1 MDYCGNPNPTTS
13 INPSLHLSINPIFM
27 PSWPAETKYISHP
40 TLRVDAVP
48 KVTGRARYSSDIQAD
63 GWLYGMI
70 LRSKWPA
77 AKILS
82 VKLDKAR
89 KVPGI
94 KAAVVVREGSFTV
107 RFYGEEIAAVA
118 GTSRQAC
125 LDALRAIEVN
135 AEPRHQFAVN
145 ENEARKEDAPQV
157 WEGKSNVSPGRTREK
172 GNVDQAFGECAAVIE
187 GFYTTPV
194 QIHNPMETHGNT
206 VSWTDDGVTAWAS
219 TQGITSV
226 RDGLAG
232 ALELDQSKVR
242 VITDFMGGGFG
253 AKFGAGAEGVLAAR
267 LSREAKAP
275 VRLMLTRFDE
285 ALAVGNRPSSF
296 QKIKL
301 GAKADGT
308 LHAFEAENYGTAGI
322 GAGGDSGGGG
332 GGADIP
338 MPYLYPVPNSRVK
351 QSSVVVNA
359 GSSRAFRAPGNPPAS
374 YGMESAMDDL
384 AVKLGMDP
392 LEFRLKNDPNDVR
405 QREYKIGS
413 EKFGWKEKYRKP
425 GSSPGLVKTG
435 IGCAGAAW
443 PAGRGTNWTQS
454 EAQINPD
461 GSVEVR
467 LGVQDIGTG
476 TKTVIAVVA
485 AEMLGLKPEQVTVR
499 VGDTHFPPGPGSGG
513 STTCPSVAP
522 AVYDVCQQALQQ
534 IQKQTGIADARG
546 ENWFAACKKLGVTPL
561 TVHGKWQQGLS
572 SGPAYGVQFAEV
584 AVDTETGLVTVKKVV
599 AVHDCGLIIDTLT
612 LESQINGGVIM
623 GMGYALYEERVMDDL
638 SGVVL
643 NPNFETYK
651 LPGIADVPEI
661 EIVLLNMPE
670 RGVIGIGE
678 PATVPTAA
686 AIGNAV
692 ANAIGVRVGSL
703 PITPAKVLA
712 ALGKV
717 PKVVE
722 ALKGENVEAGFVSNV
737 STLQRFNAS
746 TKFRA

>member
-1 MDYCGNPNPTTS
+1 
-13 INPSLHLSINPIFM
+13 M

-40 TLRVDAVP
+40 TLRVDATA

-82 VKLDKAR
+82 VNLDPAR
-89 KVPGI
+89 QIPGI
-94 KAAVVVREGSFTV
+94 KAAVVARDGEFTV

-118 GTSRQAC
+118 GTSKQAC
-125 LDALRAIEVN
+125 LDALRAIVVK
-135 AEPRHQFAVN
+135 ADPSPQFAVN
-145 ENEARKEDAPQV
+145 ENEARKADAPQV
-157 WEGKSNVSPGRTREK
+157 WAGRSNVAAGRPREQ

-206 VSWTDDGVTAWAS
+206 VSWTEEGVTAWAS
-219 TQGITSV
+219 TQGISSV

-232 ALELDQSKVR
+232 ALQLDHSKVR

-275 VRLMLTRFDE
+275 VRLMLTRFDQ

-296 QKIKL
+296 QKIKM
-301 GAKADGT
+301 GALADGT

-322 GAGGDSGGGG
+322 GAGADAGGGG

-338 MPYLYPVPNSRVK
+338 MPYLYKVPNSRVK
-351 QSSVVVNA
+351 QSHVAVNA
-359 GSSRAFRAPGNPPAS
+359 GSARAFRAPGNPPAS

-384 AVKLGMDP
+384 AMKLGMDP
-392 LEFRLKNDPNDVR
+392 LEFRLKNDSNEVR
-405 QREYKIGS
+405 QREYAIGA

-425 GSSPGLVKTG
+425 GSSPGVVKTG

-443 PAGRGTNWTQS
+443 PAGGPSRNTHGET
-454 EAQINPD
+454 QINPD
-461 GSVEVR
+461 GSVEFR

-485 AEMLGLKPEQVTVR
+485 AEMLGLKPEQITVKI
-499 VGDTHFPPGPGSGG
+499 GDTNFPPGPGSGG
-513 STTCPSVAP
+513 STTCASVSP
-522 AVYDVCQQALQQ
+522 TVYDICQRGLQQ
-534 IQKQTGIADARG
+534 LQQQTGVADARG
-546 ENWFAACKKLGVTPL
+546 KNWFAACKKLGVNPL
-561 TVHGKWQQGLS
+561 VVHGNWIEGLS
-572 SGPAYGVQFAEV
+572 NRPAYGVQFAEV

-599 AVHDCGLIIDTLT
+599 AVHDCGLMIDTLT

-638 SGVVL
+638 SGVLL

-661 EIVLLNMPE
+661 EVVLLNMPE

-692 ANAIGVRVGSL
+692 ANALGVRVGSL

-717 PKVVE
+717 PPV
-722 ALKGENVEAGFVSNV
+722 AQ
-737 STLQRFNAS
+737 T
-746 TKFRA
+746 

>member
-1 MDYCGNPNPTTS
+1 
-13 INPSLHLSINPIFM
+13 M
-27 PSWPAETKYISHP
+27 PSWPTETKYISQP

-63 GWLYGMI
+63 SWLYGMI

-82 VKLDKAR
+82 VNLDKAR
-89 KVPGI
+89 QIPGI
-94 KAAVVVREGSFTV
+94 KAAVVARDGEFTV

-118 GTSRQAC
+118 GTSKQAC
-125 LDALRAIEVN
+125 LDALRAIEVK
-135 AEPRHQFAVN
+135 AEPRNDFAVN
-145 ENEARKEDAPQV
+145 ENEARKDDAPQV
-157 WEGKSNVSPGRTREK
+157 WDGKPNVTPGRPREQ

-194 QIHNPMETHGNT
+194 QIHNPMEPHGNT
-206 VSWTDDGVTAWAS
+206 VSWTDDGVTAWSS
-219 TQGITSV
+219 TQGISSV

-232 ALELDQSKVR
+232 ALQLDQSKVR
-242 VITDFMGGGFG
+242 VITEFMGGVFG
-253 AKFGAGAEGVLAAR
+253 AKFGAGAEGVLAAQ

-275 VRLMLTRFDE
+275 VRLMLTRFDQ

-296 QKIKL
+296 QKIKM

-308 LHAFEAENYGTAGI
+308 LHAFEAENYGNAGI

-332 GGADIP
+332 GGADLT
-338 MPYLYPVPNSRVK
+338 MPYLYKVPNSRVK
-351 QSSVVVNA
+351 QSHVAVNA
-359 GSSRAFRAPGNPPAS
+359 GSARAFRAPGNPPAS
-374 YGMESAMDDL
+374 FGMESAMDDL

-392 LEFRLKNDPNDVR
+392 LEFRLKNDPNEVR
-405 QREYKIGS
+405 QREYAIGA
-413 EKFGWKEKYRKP
+413 EKFGWKAKYRKP
-425 GSSPGLVKTG
+425 GNSPGPVKTG

-443 PAGRGTNWTQS
+443 PAGGPSRSTQG

-461 GSVEVR
+461 GSVEFR

-485 AEMLGLKPEQVTVR
+485 AEMLGLTPEQITVK
-499 VGDTHFPPGPGSGG
+499 VGDTNFPPGPGSGG
-513 STTCPSVAP
+513 STTCASVSP
-522 AVYDVCQQALQQ
+522 TVYDICQRGLQRLQQ
-534 IQKQTGIADARG
+534 QTGVADARG
-546 ENWFAACKKLGVTPL
+546 KHWFAACKKLGVNPL
-561 TVHGKWQQGLS
+561 VVHGNWIEGLS
-572 SGPAYGVQFAEV
+572 NRPAYGVQFAEV

-638 SGVVL
+638 SGVML

-692 ANAIGVRVGSL
+692 ANAIGARVGSL

-712 ALGKV
+712 ALGKI
-717 PKVVE
+717 PP
-722 ALKGENVEAGFVSNV
+722 AAQ
-737 STLQRFNAS
+737 T
-746 TKFRA
+746 

>member
-1 MDYCGNPNPTTS
+1 
-13 INPSLHLSINPIFM
+13 M
-27 PSWPAETKYISHP
+27 PSWPAETKYISQP
-40 TLRVDAVP
+40 TLRVDAPP
-48 KVTGRARYSSDIQAD
+48 KVTGRARYSSDTQAE

-82 VKLDKAR
+82 VNLAPAR
-89 KVPGI
+89 QIPGI
-94 KAAVVVREGSFTV
+94 KAAVVVREGEFTV

-118 GTSRQAC
+118 GTTKQAC
-125 LDALRAIEVN
+125 LDALRAIEVK
-135 AEPRHQFAVN
+135 AEPRNDFAVN
-145 ENEARKEDAPQV
+145 ENEARKDDAPQV
-157 WEGKSNVSPGRTREK
+157 WQGKPNVAPGRVRER
-172 GNVDQAFGECAAVIE
+172 GNVDHAFGECAAVIE

-232 ALELDQSKVR
+232 ALQLDQSKVR

-253 AKFGAGAEGVLAAR
+253 AKFGAGVEGMLAAR

-296 QKIKL
+296 QRIKM
-301 GAKADGT
+301 GALADGT

-351 QSSVVVNA
+351 QSAVAVNA

-374 YGMESAMDDL
+374 FGMESAMDDL

-392 LEFRLKNDPNDVR
+392 LAFRLKNDSNEVR
-405 QREYKIGS
+405 RQEYKIGA
-413 EKFGWKEKYRKP
+413 EKFGWKEKYLTP
-425 GSSPGLVKTG
+425 GSSPGPVKTG

-443 PAGRGTNWTQS
+443 PAGGPSRTTQG

-461 GSVEVR
+461 GSIEFR

-485 AEMLGLKPEQVTVR
+485 AEMLGLKPEQITVK
-499 VGDTHFPPGPGSGG
+499 VGDTSYPPGPGSGG
-513 STTCPSVAP
+513 STTCASISPT
-522 AVYDVCQQALQQ
+522 VYDICQRGLQQ
-534 IQKQTGIADARG
+534 LQNQTGIADARG
-546 ENWFAACKKLGVTPL
+546 ENWFAACKKLGVNPL
-561 TVHGKWQQGLS
+561 AVHGTWIEGLS
-572 SGPAYGVQFAEV
+572 NRPAYGVQFAEV

-717 PKVVE
+717 PPV
-722 ALKGENVEAGFVSNV
+722 AQ
-737 STLQRFNAS
+737 T
-746 TKFRA
+746 